1 MMVADAEAKALLFDM
16 ALSLVK
22 DESKL
27 EGLSRN
33 ILKLAQRG
41 SARRIVDEIEKIMH
55 YEL

>member
-1 MMVADAEAKALLFDM
+1 M